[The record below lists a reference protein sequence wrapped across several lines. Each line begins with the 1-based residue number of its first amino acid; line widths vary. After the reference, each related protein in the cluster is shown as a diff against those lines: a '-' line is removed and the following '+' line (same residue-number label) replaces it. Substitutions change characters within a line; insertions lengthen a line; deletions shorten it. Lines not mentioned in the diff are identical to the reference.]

1 MRSLKENIPK
11 IVNCIGR
18 KMSERGFAGEQISE
32 MQVAV
37 EEAYVNI
44 INHGY
49 KKEEGLIW
57 ITIDVGERFI
67 RVVLEDEAPRFDP
80 TKFIKLEQNSRSL
93 DHPVGGWGINLMKSL
108 TDEIRYDYK
117 DNKNKLTLIKIRDK
131 ISNSSFRKTD

>member
-1 MRSLKENIPK
+1 
-11 IVNCIGR
+11 
-18 KMSERGFAGEQISE
+18 

-67 RVVLEDEAPRFDP
+67 RVALEDEAPRFDP
-80 TKFIKLEQNSRSL
+80 TKFIKQEQDGHPL

-117 DNKNKLTLIKIRDK
+117 DNKNKLILIKNKR
-131 ISNSSFRKTD
+131 